1 MELSAWESR
10 IEYSSLQDVGSSS
23 SGGGGWPNITPTPTL
38 SPAHELG
45 PTILDSLHLGIVIA
59 ASVVVGLLFVFV
71 YAQLVAI
78 LCLGYKL
85 VSYQTIFLF
94 NILFWASLRL
104 TMYSFYYY
112 HCCDLVNNL
121 SPFPNWLLMSSPSV
135 LLYFALALLVHYFGE
150 VSNMHA
156 RTLS

>member
-1 MELSAWESR
+1 MELSVWASR
-10 IEYSSLQDVGSSS
+10 TVQDGSA
-23 SGGGGWPNITPTPTL
+23 SGSGNSWPNITPTPTL
-38 SPAHELG
+38 PPASNLE
-45 PTILDSLHLGIVIA
+45 PTILASLHLGLVIA
-59 ASVVVGLLFVFV
+59 ASVVVALLFVFV

-112 HCCDLVNNL
+112 HCCELVNSL

-150 VSNMHA
+150 VGTESPHA